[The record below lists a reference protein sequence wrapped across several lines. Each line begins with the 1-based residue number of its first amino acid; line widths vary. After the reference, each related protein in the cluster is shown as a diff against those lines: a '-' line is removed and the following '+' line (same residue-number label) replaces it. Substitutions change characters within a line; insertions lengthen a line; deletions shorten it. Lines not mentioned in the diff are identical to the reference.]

1 MADEKVNKSKEN
13 NLAKQ
18 SSIAVFGV
26 DDELDEQSK
35 NLRDVIKQ
43 TIIDTSEYVGNRAKG
58 KPVNYFSEIN
68 FGNAFAELRKDPE
81 KRGRGNTGKTD
92 PARDFKKY
100 MSEQDFGNISGILMQ
115 ESGRIIG
122 YSNYKAIYNHIPEA
136 AQALDMFKD
145 NIMSPD
151 DFTKLIF
158 NIDYKNDINP
168 ELRKQVQGQFKDLIS
183 KYNFEELAEEIIEGS
198 LLYGDQYVAILSL
211 EEDLNLMLT
220 DPINNN
226 GVLNEKNIGMYDLE
240 SVDIEV
246 NRDDVD
252 PIDTGALLETFGEAL
267 SLTEDTSKY
276 LDEKVARQLVANMVN
291 QNVHIGSKKELI
303 LERISAEYSNKEEK
317 KSFDLPTSKKKKG
330 KKNDEEPMYI
340 NGSSI
345 RILDPSKVVELKID
359 NVVYGYYLI
368 ENANIGNVPNA
379 GYLGSST
386 GREVLNPVN
395 MGSNI
400 ITTNNSKFTQHFDKV
415 SATGLSDQ
423 KVDLISRIFLDTL
436 SKKVNKDFIRHNKE
450 FKDFIYNLVKQD
462 YILKKQI
469 RITYFAPNE
478 VVAFKIPALYRKITF
493 FAKLY
498 LSMLTNMLL
507 IKMGRAHDKR
517 VFYIDV
523 GVDAN
528 YEQAISR
535 VIQDIKTKEFKMDT
549 IGDINT
555 VLNLNPGRFDDYY
568 IPTVNGEK
576 PIEIDTLQGM
586 DVEMN
591 NDFIEFLKDSM
602 MSGMGVPRT
611 LIDATKELDFA
622 RTLSAQNA
630 NFVRSVVKY
639 QKRLTEPF
647 NKLFKILYGNE
658 YKFYNDGESKISGV
672 VNFDDISVSFPS
684 PATLN
689 MSNITDQIQ
698 AVDGNAEFI
707 STTLVPA
714 DPTGNSDKLKSL
726 LKKEIVKDL
735 LPAVDWNRYE
745 EYLERA
751 KIEKIKNDIKEPKI
765 DDGLGPM

>member
-1 MADEKVNKSKEN
+1 MADEKVKKPNELSN
-13 NLAKQ
+13 Q
-18 SSIAVFGV
+18 SSLAVFGV
-26 DDELDEQSK
+26 DEELDEQSAT
-35 NLRDVIKQ
+35 LRDVIKQ

-81 KRGRGNTGKTD
+81 KRNKGNTNKSDPGK
-92 PARDFKKY
+92 DFKRY

-122 YSNYKAIYNHIPEA
+122 YSNYRAIYNHIPEA

-158 NIDYKNDINP
+158 NIEYKNDINP
-168 ELRKQVQGQFKDLIS
+168 ELRKQVEGQFKELIS
-183 KYNFEELAEEIIEGS
+183 KYNFEELAEEVIEGS

-211 EEDLNLMLT
+211 EDDLNLMLT
-220 DPINNN
+220 DPINT
-226 GVLNEKNIGMYDLE
+226 GQIINEKNIGMYDLE

-246 NRDDVD
+246 NRED
-252 PIDTGALLETFGEAL
+252 IDLSESKALIETFSEAMAL
-267 SLTEDTSKY
+267 SKEDSGKLLNEST
-276 LDEKVARQLVANMVN
+276 ARQLVANLIN
-291 QNVHIGSKKELI
+291 QNVQIGTKKELI

-317 KSFDLPTSKKKKG
+317 KSFDLPTSKKKKN

-345 RILDPSKVVELKID
+345 RLLDPSKVVELKID
-359 NVVYGYYLI
+359 NVVYGYYLV
-368 ENANIGNVPNA
+368 ENTNIGNIPNA

-400 ITTNNSKFTQHFDKV
+400 ITTNNSKFSQSFDKMT
-415 SATGLSDQ
+415 SQGLSDQ

-436 SKKVNKDFIRHNKE
+436 SKKVNKDFIRHNKQ

-462 YILKKQI
+462 YILKKAI
-469 RITYFAPNE
+469 RITFFAPNE
-478 VVAFKIPALYRKITF
+478 VVAFKVPALYRKITF

-647 NKLFKILYGNE
+647 NKLFRILYQNE
-658 YKFYNDGESKISGV
+658 YKFYNDGESKVSSV
-672 VNFDDISVSFPS
+672 VNFSDIHVTFPS

-707 STTLVPA
+707 SSTLVPA
-714 DPTGNSDKLKSL
+714 DPTGASDKVKSMLKT
-726 LKKEIVKDL
+726 EIVKDL
-735 LPAVDWNRYE
+735 LPAIDWDRYE
-745 EYLERA
+745 EYLEKA
-751 KIEKIKNDIKEPKI
+751 KLKKVESDIKEPPV